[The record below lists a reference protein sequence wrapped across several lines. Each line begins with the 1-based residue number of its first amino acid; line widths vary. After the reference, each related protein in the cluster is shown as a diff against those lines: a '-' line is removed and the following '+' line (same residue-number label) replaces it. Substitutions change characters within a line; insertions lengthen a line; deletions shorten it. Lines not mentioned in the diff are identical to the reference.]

1 MYCIL
6 KRMSNRPGGD
16 IDVKKSLL
24 KLKFENRESNLLIHF
39 KVFKI

>member
-6 KRMSNRPGGD
+6 KRMSNRPEGD

-24 KLKFENRESNLLIHF
+24 KLKFGN
-39 KVFKI
+39 